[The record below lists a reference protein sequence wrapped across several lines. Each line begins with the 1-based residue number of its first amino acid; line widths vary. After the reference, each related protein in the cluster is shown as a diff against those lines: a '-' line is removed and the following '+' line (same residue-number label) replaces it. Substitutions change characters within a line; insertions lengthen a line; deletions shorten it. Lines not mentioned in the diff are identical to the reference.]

1 MQRNEVAGRLLVPPN
16 YVSIYTS
23 PLLLLQ
29 PYLGRVLD
37 TLDDFLRLTEE
48 RRMRTDRRKGHR
60 IGTKRLREVL
70 LNRQEQCL
78 ISLAVQ
84 IRAQH
89 IMPRLVQDLVGEDTR
104 RLVFLLGDGSLLTFV
119 IEVMAENLLRSCGIA
134 VITLSRLLAS
144 FLSLQDI
151 STTYI
156 EFHPRQAL
164 PEQVLHDCGR

>member
-89 IMPRLVQDLVGEDTR
+89 IIATARTR
-104 RLVFLLGDGSLLTFV
+104 S
-119 IEVMAENLLRSCGIA
+119 
-134 VITLSRLLAS
+134 
-144 FLSLQDI
+144 
-151 STTYI
+151 
-156 EFHPRQAL
+156 
-164 PEQVLHDCGR
+164 GR